1 MSGTNPQPHRH
12 TTQNLSDGVQIVLP
26 SKKNMLWIIWL
37 GIWLLIWGYITG
49 GIGYILFLSLR
60 IIGANLVRSPSA
72 EFSDYTPILF
82 TSFFIIL
89 FLLLLLVMGIPAIYS
104 FLWRIAGKEVF
115 RATSHSLTIARQI
128 FSWKKVSEYPSVSI
142 KGLQFM
148 PPRKSFFV
156 PFRNIRKNPEKNGVI
171 VFEYES
177 RNHRFGLE
185 IEEDEAKEIISAI
198 RERLA
203 QVKTG

>member
-12 TTQNLSDGVQIVLP
+12 TTQNLSDGVQVVLP
-26 SKKNMLWIIWL
+26 SKKNVLWTIWV
-37 GIWLLIWGYITG
+37 GVWLLIWGYMTG

-60 IIGANLVRSPSA
+60 IIGVNLARNQSA
-72 EFSDYTPILF
+72 EFSDYMPILF
-82 TSFFIIL
+82 ASFFIIL

-104 FLWRIAGKEVF
+104 FLWHVAGKEILRV
-115 RATSHSLTIARQI
+115 TSDSLTVARQI
-128 FSWKKVSEYPSVSI
+128 FSWRKVSEYSSVGI

-148 PPRKSFFV
+148 PPRKSFFI

-171 VFEYES
+171 VFDYES

-185 IEEDEAKEIISAI
+185 IEEDEAREIISAI
-198 RERLA
+198 QEHLA

>member
-12 TTQNLSDGVQIVLP
+12 TTQYLDDGVQVVLP

-37 GIWLLIWGYITG
+37 GVWLLMWSYITG

-60 IIGANLVRSPSA
+60 IVGINLARNQSA

-104 FLWRIAGKEVF
+104 FLWHVTGKEILRV
-115 RATSHSLTIARQI
+115 TSDSMTIVRQI
-128 FSWKKVSEYPSVSI
+128 FGWKKVSQYSSASI

-171 VFEYES
+171 VFDYES
-177 RNHRFGLE
+177 KNHRFGLE
-185 IEEDEAKEIISAI
+185 IEEDEARVIISAI
-198 RERLA
+198 QEHLA
-203 QVKTG
+203 QIKTG

>member
-1 MSGTNPQPHRH
+1 
-12 TTQNLSDGVQIVLP
+12 L
-26 SKKNMLWIIWL
+26 LWTIWL
-37 GIWLLIWGYITG
+37 GVWLLMWGYITG

-60 IIGANLVRSPSA
+60 IVVVNLARNQSA

-82 TSFFIIL
+82 VSFFIIL
-89 FLLLLLVMGIPAIYS
+89 SLLLLLIMGVPAIYS
-104 FLWRIAGKEVF
+104 FLWGVAGKEIF
-115 RATSHSLTIARQI
+115 RVTSDSLTIARQI

-177 RNHRFGLE
+177 R
-185 IEEDEAKEIISAI
+185 
-198 RERLA
+198 
-203 QVKTG
+203 